1 MLDEYRNHLLST
13 GHALGTVH
21 RRILYIEHLARQ
33 FDLLTVTTADLER
46 VLANRRTTHAAET
59 RKAMRSSYRVF
70 YRWATSTGRITVDPA
85 AALLPVH
92 IPITIPRL
100 APDDVLQLALITTT
114 LPETAMILLARFG
127 CLRLTEL
134 STLHMRHREHDA
146 IRVTGKGDRQRLVY
160 LNSELMHVLLE
171 LERELGPDSYYF
183 PGRWGGSMHPQ
194 SVGKILTRI
203 TGCNPHSLRHAGATA
218 AYNATG
224 NLRAVQDMLG
234 HSSMATTQRY
244 LHLNVEAKR
253 AVAEGTLFLT
263 RPVNPHDP
271 DRIFQHF
278 ADAA

>member
-1 MLDEYRNHLLST
+1 MLDEYRNHLLSS
-13 GHALGTVH
+13 GRAQGTVA
-21 RRILYIEHLARQ
+21 RRLLYIEHLARHH
-33 FDLLTVTTADLER
+33 DLLTVTTKDLEAI
-46 VLANRRTTHAAET
+46 LAKRRHTHAAET
-59 RKAMRSSYRVF
+59 RKAMRSSYLVF
-70 YRWATSTGRITVDPA
+70 YRWAHAQGLIPTDPA
-85 AALLPVH
+85 AALQPIH
-92 IPITIPRL
+92 IPVTIPRL
-100 APDDVLQLALITTT
+100 APDDVLQYALITAS

-146 IRVTGKGDRQRLVY
+146 LRITGKGERQRLIY
-160 LNSELMHVLLE
+160 LNSELLQVLLD
-171 LERELGPDSYYF
+171 LEREVGPDSYYF
-183 PGRWGGSMHPQ
+183 PGRWGGSMHPM
-194 SVGKILTRI
+194 SVGKIITRI

-244 LHLNVEAKR
+244 LHLDVEAKR